1 MNVLSNEIILRTVSN
16 DIKDKDNELAD
27 ILPTGIR
34 SSELV
39 DDSLAMSNDTRCSVA
54 STTHLGDSSISP
66 MYFEATAPAVILTL
80 VKLIGADIV
89 EGSVFT
95 QEVPL

>member
-1 MNVLSNEIILRTVSN
+1 LSNDKIFRTVSY
-16 DIKDKDNELAD
+16 DIKDRDNEFAD

-39 DDSLAMSNDTRCSVA
+39 DDSLAISNDTKCSVA

-66 MYFEATAPAVILTL
+66 VYFEATAPVVILTL